1 MFTRRVAKALTDETS
16 RQLKGGVRVPEDA
29 DFSWFSSTADIDL
42 LWQGGT
48 WGKET
53 YVKCRWEG
61 AVVL

>member
-1 MFTRRVAKALTDETS
+1 MKRLV
-16 RQLKGGVRVPEDA
+16 KGGVRVLEDA